1 MPHTS
6 LYVEAMVNDP
16 ELAEEEISRE
26 AERRK
31 ANAPDPK
38 AGPRPSEYTNEVAR
52 LDLVVE
58 LLQAVNGNL
67 MRLGGEKAPKI
78 REQPRPVTA
87 ISQARDRARWT
98 RHNDLLDEVEQAR
111 ARRAAAS

>member
-1 MPHTS
+1 MPYTS
-6 LYVEAMVNDP
+6 LYVEEMVNDP
-16 ELAEEEISRE
+16 ELAEEEIRRE

-31 ANAPDPK
+31 ANAPSPK
-38 AGPRPSEYTNEVAR
+38 VGPRPSEYTNEVAR

-58 LLQAVNGNL
+58 LLQAVNGSL
-67 MRLGGEKAPKI
+67 MRLGGEKAPRI

-87 ISQARDRARWT
+87 IAQARDRARWT
-98 RHNDLLDEVEQAR
+98 KHNELVDEVNQAR